1 MTATATTIT
10 TVRMDVG
17 AAAVTAIPTPA
28 PAIEP
33 DVVLE
38 PWIAA
43 IDDSGAAYGDD
54 AAGPGELQA
63 D

>member
-1 MTATATTIT
+1 MIATATTITSATTIT

-43 IDDSGAAYGDD
+43 IDEG
-54 AAGPGELQA
+54 
-63 D
+63 